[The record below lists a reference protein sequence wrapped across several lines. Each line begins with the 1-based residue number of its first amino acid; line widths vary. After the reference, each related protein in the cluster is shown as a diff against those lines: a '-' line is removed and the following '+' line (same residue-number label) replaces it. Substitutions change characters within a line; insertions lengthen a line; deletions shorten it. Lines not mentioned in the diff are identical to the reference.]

1 MNGQTGIL
9 MDVHSVL
16 QGITEVSQPQ
26 LPRPGPSGQPIE
38 SSQLD
43 TNLPGWYRQL
53 RPDYVCGMEWFMER
67 SAFKMGSYRAGA
79 LWCVKEL
86 EGKYITFNNV
96 RIARQEEDGT
106 WFTLTPGWK
115 VTPAGSIDVHVQL
128 NNGDGVVLP
137 YRWGRSKRGNPFG
150 QDWAANW
157 GFVGGDP
164 TELQTWATAT
174 FQGWEGW
181 LR

>member
-1 MNGQTGIL
+1 
-9 MDVHSVL
+9 
-16 QGITEVSQPQ
+16 
-26 LPRPGPSGQPIE
+26 
-38 SSQLD
+38 
-43 TNLPGWYRQL
+43 
-53 RPDYVCGMEWFMER
+53 MER
-67 SAFKMGSYRAGA
+67 SAFKMGSYGAGA

-150 QDWAANW
+150 QTKRPT
-157 GFVGGDP
+157 GDSSVEIRQSYRREP
-164 TELQTWATAT
+164 RQHSKVVKADCGRCRSKDPRSQTDHRTE
-174 FQGWEGW
+174 
-181 LR
+181 